1 MRMRTIVPITEVRR
15 NFGIFHDIALD
26 APVPVS
32 KHGHE
37 SVYIVSAQ
45 LFHRVLSELCAAGV
59 EADFLKPAASLSAHP
74 PTTKNPRRRF
84 IRLSEAESLRAP

>member
-1 MRMRTIVPITEVRR
+1 MRKRTIVPITEVRR
-15 NFGIFHDIALD
+15 NFGIFHDLALD

-59 EADFLKPAASLSAHP
+59 AADFLKPAASLSISSD
-74 PTTKNPRRRF
+74 K
-84 IRLSEAESLRAP
+84 